1 MKKLLVL
8 AMVMTLLIVTA
19 VPAIAAPPLHRVT
32 GGGSVDF
39 WGYKEFKETYGFT
52 ATQVDGSGNAT
63 GNMHFTWH
71 YPSDQARVSPWIMQA
86 DVLYL
91 AVDAD
96 TGDAWIG
103 GVITKSN
110 DPYYVGVEFYIRVR
124 DNGEGSKASE
134 PDMIGYTYL
143 EESALEALEKPN
155 VPLFEFPNGN
165 VQVK

>member
-1 MKKLLVL
+1 
-8 AMVMTLLIVTA
+8 MVMTLLIVTA

-32 GGGSVDF
+32 GGGTVDF
-39 WGYKEFKETYGFT
+39 DGLKETYGFT
-52 ATQVDGSGNAT
+52 ATQLDADGNAT
-63 GNMHFTWH
+63 GNMQLVWH
-71 YPSDQARVSPWIMQA
+71 YPSDQAGVSPWIMHA

-110 DPYYVGVEFYIRVR
+110 DPYYVDVEFYIWVR
-124 DNGEGSKASE
+124 DGGEGSKASG
-134 PDMIGYTYL
+134 PDRIGFTYL
-143 EESALEALEKPN
+143 EKPASYALYKWTWL
-155 VPLFEFPNGN
+155 PLFEFTNGN